1 LEVLE
6 SMTLNSFRRTLLVLP
21 LLAGTPMLAQG
32 GPGQNQGAQQ
42 FAMFCA
48 GCHGADGSG
57 SSKGAAIATLPAVVA
72 LSDAALIQIVH
83 DGVPGKGMPA
93 MGQIM
98 GDEKTRAVVQ
108 YLRTLQGVTN
118 APATGTA
125 TGDADAGR
133 AIFFGK
139 AQCSTCHMVNGE
151 GGFIA
156 SDLTAY
162 GQRRDAGAILQAIV
176 KPDQQLAAASRVV
189 EVRTNA
195 GQSLQGE
202 VRYEDNLNLALQ
214 TQDGR
219 YHFLTRSQLAEVNYT
234 DHSLMPHDYGTRLT
248 AKELDD
254 VVGFLIATGKNAPA
268 DAAPARRGRRGAN

>member
-1 LEVLE
+1 
-6 SMTLNSFRRTLLVLP
+6 
-21 LLAGTPMLAQG
+21 
-32 GPGQNQGAQQ
+32 
-42 FAMFCA
+42 
-48 GCHGADGSG
+48 
-57 SSKGAAIATLPAVVA
+57 
-72 LSDAALIQIVH
+72 
-83 DGVPGKGMPA
+83 
-93 MGQIM
+93 
-98 GDEKTRAVVQ
+98 
-108 YLRTLQGVTN
+108 VTN